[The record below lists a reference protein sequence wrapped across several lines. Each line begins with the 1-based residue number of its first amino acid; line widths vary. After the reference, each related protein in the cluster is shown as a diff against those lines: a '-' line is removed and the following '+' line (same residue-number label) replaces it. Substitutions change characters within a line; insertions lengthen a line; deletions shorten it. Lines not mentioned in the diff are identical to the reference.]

1 MVELSDISK
10 QLTENTMMGKALH
23 ARMDD
28 VVAAVKEMDGTVR
41 GNGKPGLT
49 TRVAVVESTVEEVQR
64 KQSATHKRLWAVLL
78 LFVSSAVAAFSSYV
92 GLK

>member
-1 MVELSDISK
+1 MVDLSDISE

-28 VVAAVKEMDGTVR
+28 VVATVKEMDGTVR

-49 TRVAVVESTVEEVQR
+49 TRVAVVESEVHEVQQ
-64 KQSATHKRLWAVLL
+64 KQTTTHKRLWAVLL
-78 LFVSSAVAAFSSYV
+78 LFMSSAVAAFGSYV